1 MKKNLNH
8 LHLLTNIH
16 HNPIKNKRKI
26 DIGNHV
32 YKHIHYCIRNNGYQI
47 FKQVFTG
54 ALHQ

>member
-8 LHLLTNIH
+8 LHLLTNM
-16 HNPIKNKRKI
+16 KNKRKI

-54 ALHQ
+54 TLHQ